1 MIYLRNLS
9 IDDIDYLNSV
19 ENNKSLW
26 KYSFQK
32 KYYSKDELIQFIYD
46 SQLPLEKTNQIRL
59 VICKK
64 ETHEPL
70 GFVDLF
76 EINFIKSQAG
86 ISILISNSENR
97 SKGYGKLSVKKIIE
111 YANKEL
117 KIKNLYCNVS
127 KDNINSLYFFK
138 SIGFKEISKSSKQY
152 VPSTDNN
159 YESVIQMQC
168 I

>member
-9 IDDIDYLNSV
+9 IDDFNYLNSV

-32 KYYSKDELIQFIYD
+32 KQYSKDELIQFIYD
-46 SQLPLEKTNQIRL
+46 SQLPLEKTNQIRF
-59 VICKK
+59 VICKT
-64 ETHEPL
+64 ETDEPL
-70 GFVDLF
+70 GFIDLF

-111 YANKEL
+111 YASKEL
-117 KIKNLYCNVS
+117 KIKNLYCNIS
-127 KDNINSLYFFK
+127 RDNMLSLNFFK
-138 SIGFKEISKSSKQY
+138 SVGFKEISKNSNQY
-152 VPSTDNN
+152 VSSTDNDH
-159 YESVIQMQC
+159 ESVIQMQC